1 VATDLTGVSARAM
14 LEALVMG
21 ERGPKVLADLAKRTL
36 RHKILALIEALEGRF
51 KLLPALGGG
60 GPVTLL
66 GGLVGGQVEPGRG
79 HRSLLPVAGWVIQR
93 AHRSCRLGGRP
104 PAEIAQGRQLL
115 AMIESRMTPRMS
127 LGSVTR

>member
-1 VATDLTGVSARAM
+1 VAADLTGVSARAM

-79 HRSLLPVAGWVIQR
+79 HRSLFAGCWMGDS
-93 AHRSCRLGGRP
+93 AC
-104 PAEIAQGRQLL
+104 A
-115 AMIESRMTPRMS
+115 
-127 LGSVTR
+127 SVVSSWW